1 MAALIWKTT
10 NAGKRY
16 PYAVYR
22 QDGKLV
28 WESLSRYAGKLITTK
43 KDGLYFFKDW
53 CRFGR
58 RRVIS
63 PVDDLTS
70 FLREYRRQS
79 ESYKSVTTR
88 RADDSRLRVLMDWF
102 ADQDIRR
109 LGQITPRVI
118 DDFIA
123 WKRRSCSATS
133 VNRYLELIRAMLNV
147 AVRWGYLKANPLANI
162 KMLPRR
168 GQRQVRALSEKEI
181 RTIDQEFPSPLRE
194 FCALGIYAGL
204 RLSEIV
210 WLEWADVNFK
220 AETITI
226 QGKPEFSPKGLE
238 PRTIPL
244 APQLKKA
251 LRVLTP
257 AERFIFDK
265 GTGEPLY
272 YPNTWYRL
280 VMAQF
285 RRLGIKGANL
295 HTLRHTFVTRLV
307 RAGISPVIIQQ
318 LARHKDF
325 KTTLRYTH
333 IDQADLQAAIR
344 KVPG

>member
-1 MAALIWKTT
+1 MASLVWKTT
-10 NAGKRY
+10 AASKRY
-16 PYAVYR
+16 PYVVYR
-22 QDGKLV
+22 QGGKQV
-28 WESLSRYAGKLITTK
+28 WESLSKYARQPVTTK
-43 KDGLYFFKDW
+43 RDALYFFKDW
-53 CRFGR
+53 QRFGP

-63 PVDDLTS
+63 PSDDLTS

-79 ESYKSVTTR
+79 ESYKSATTR
-88 RADDSRLRVLMDWF
+88 RADDSRLRVLRDWF
-102 ADQDIRR
+102 AGQGIQR
-109 LGQITPRVI
+109 LRQITPRVM
-118 DDFIA
+118 DDFIT
-123 WKRRSCSATS
+123 WKKRTCSATS
-133 VNRYLELIRAMLNV
+133 VNRYLELVRAMLNV
-147 AVRWGYLKANPLANI
+147 AVRWGYLKSNPLANI

-168 GQRQVRALSEKEI
+168 GQRQVRALSEAEI
-181 RTIDQEFPSPLRE
+181 QIIEKKFPSPLRE

-244 APQLKKA
+244 APQLKSA

-257 AERFIFDK
+257 AGRFLFDQ
-265 GTGEPLY
+265 GTQTPLY
-272 YPNTWYRL
+272 HPNTWYRL
-280 VMAQF
+280 ILAQF
-285 RRLGIKGANL
+285 RRYGIKGANL

-307 RAGISPVIIQQ
+307 RAGVSPVIVKE

-333 IDQADLQAAIR
+333 IDQRDLQAAIR
-344 KVPG
+344 KLPG